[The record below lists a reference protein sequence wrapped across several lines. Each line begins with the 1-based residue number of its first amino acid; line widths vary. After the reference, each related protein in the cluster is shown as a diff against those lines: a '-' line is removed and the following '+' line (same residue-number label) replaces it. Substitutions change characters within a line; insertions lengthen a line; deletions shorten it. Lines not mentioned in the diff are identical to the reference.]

1 MKPITHLLLALL
13 ALCAPVA
20 QAQAKYNGEDRGR
33 PVQPAQVNLKW
44 QQECAGCHMA
54 FQPALLPAAS
64 WRKMMAGLDRH
75 FGADASLTP
84 TEATEITA
92 YLVQHA
98 SNRWTAAT
106 APLRITESMW
116 FKSKH
121 REVSPSAWKHAS
133 VKSPANCTACH
144 SGADKGDF
152 DEKSVRVPK

>member
-1 MKPITHLLLALL
+1 MKPFLQTLFALL

-20 QAQAKYNGEDRGR
+20 HAQAKYSGEDRGR

-64 WRKMMAGLDRH
+64 WRKMMTGLDKH

-84 TEATEITA
+84 AETIEITA
-92 YLVQHA
+92 YLVRHA
-98 SNRWTAAT
+98 SNRWTSAT
-106 APLRITESMW
+106 APLRITEAMW

-121 REVSPSAWKHAS
+121 REVSPSAWQHAS
-133 VKSPANCTACH
+133 VKSPANCMACH
-144 SGADKGDF
+144 PGSDKGDF
-152 DEKSVRVPK
+152 EESSVRVPR